1 MSHCYSIALLHRARR
16 DRRKSSDQRP
26 CENCAVLDP
35 ALVRQLDNPVWSC
48 LTTRHAHLALGNA
61 LARRYPVD
69 ISPIAGLPNAGA
81 ANIAALEALVD
92 VGDTMATPGPYVP
105 SCRRTGRCCCPA
117 PDDPHGRATLPGRR
131 RCFAWPE
138 DVPEMLALV
147 ELTQPGP
154 FRPRTIELGRFLGIR
169 ENGKLVAMAGERMWI
184 GDCHEVS
191 GVCTHP
197 GVQGRGYAKALMAR
211 VINRMLRSGETPFLH
226 VESPN
231 VRAIAVYRAL
241 GFVTR
246 AAFPLL
252 YAKRLG

>member
-1 MSHCYSIALLHRARR
+1 MNASMPDADVLHA
-16 DRRKSSDQRP
+16 
-26 CENCAVLDP
+26 
-35 ALVRQLDNPVWSC
+35 LDNPVWSC

-69 ISPIAGLPNAGA
+69 ISPIAGLPGVGA
-81 ANIAALEALVD
+81 ANIAALEALVA
-92 VGDTMATPGPYVP
+92 VGDTMTAAGPYVP
-105 SCRRTGRCCCPA
+105 SLPSNWEVLHLSRVTQMIRTERA
-117 PDDPHGRATLPGRR
+117 PLPEGDVD
-131 RCFAWPE
+131 ASPLGLA
-138 DVPEMLALV
+138 DVPEILALV

-184 GDCHEVS
+184 GGCREVS

-211 VINRMLRSGETPFLH
+211 VINRMLRRGETPFLH

-231 VRAIAVYRAL
+231 ARAISVYRAL

-246 AAFPLL
+246 AEFPLL
-252 YAKRLG
+252 YAKRIA

>member
-1 MSHCYSIALLHRARR
+1 M
-16 DRRKSSDQRP
+16 
-26 CENCAVLDP
+26 LDA

-69 ISPIAGLPNAGA
+69 ISPIAGLPDAGT
-81 ANIAALEALVD
+81 ANVAALEALVD
-92 VGDTMATPGPYVP
+92 VGDTMTTAGPHVP
-105 SCRRTGRCCCPA
+105 P
-117 PDDPHGRATLPGRR
+117 LPGNWEVLHQSAVTQMIRPDR
-131 RCFAWPE
+131 APLPE
-138 DVPEMLALV
+138 ATADVSALGTQDVPEMLELV

-184 GDCHEVS
+184 GRCREVS

-211 VINRMLRSGETPFLH
+211 VINRMLRGRETPFLH

-231 VRAIAVYRAL
+231 ARAIAVYRAL
-241 GFVTR
+241 GFQTR
-246 AAFPLL
+246 AEFPLL
-252 YAKRLG
+252 YAKRIA

>member
-1 MSHCYSIALLHRARR
+1 
-16 DRRKSSDQRP
+16 
-26 CENCAVLDP
+26 VLDP
-35 ALVRQLDNPVWSC
+35 ALVRQLDNPMWSC

-69 ISPIAGLPNAGA
+69 VSPIAGLPNAGA
-81 ANIAALEALVD
+81 ANIDALEALVD
-92 VGDTMATPGPYVP
+92 VGDTMATAGPYVP
-105 SCRRTGRCCCPA
+105 SLPSNWEVLHLSRVTQMIRTE
-117 PDDPHGRATLPGRR
+117 RATLPEADVDASPLGS
-131 RCFAWPE
+131 E

-231 VRAIAVYRAL
+231 ARAIAVYRAL

-246 AAFPLL
+246 AEFPLL
-252 YAKRLG
+252 YAKRLA